1 MKNPI
6 QVIALRKALGLLML
20 LLGATNL
27 SAQGTWSQRAS
38 YGGDERAFGFAFV
51 VDGKAYVGGG
61 AGYGGSRND
70 EEMWAYDPAGNA
82 WARKA
87 DLPLVPYRA
96 EAMCVFRRY

>member
-27 SAQGTWSQRAS
+27 RAQGTWSQRTS

-51 VDGKAYVGGG
+51 V
-61 AGYGGSRND
+61 N
-70 EEMWAYDPAGNA
+70 
-82 WARKA
+82 
-87 DLPLVPYRA
+87 
-96 EAMCVFRRY
+96 CVFRRY